1 MSQNNLFTK
10 PLNAV
15 TAGLDLFAQDLEK
28 AGVPVTQLDFKPP
41 AHSDY
46 ALNLALKRVSTHRER
61 IDAANRQALEKILNA
76 QPVWTDVGLAIDM
89 IPGFTEKTI
98 THAGPPV
105 TWETMCG
112 PVRGAV
118 MGAIIYEGF
127 AKTAEDAAALAASG
141 EFTFVPCHHLN
152 AVAPMTGVFSAHMPV
167 LVVEN
172 KENGN
177 KAYTMFNT
185 EGKGRPFSF
194 GAYGEDTQEMLRY
207 LRDTVAPAMKKAVDS
222 AGGIDL
228 KAITAQA
235 LHMGDDCHN
244 RLIAATGQLWK
255 TLMVHLARSGVE
267 HKVIEQLALTIYYN
281 NWFFL
286 NHSMAACKA
295 TMDAAR
301 DIPYSTIVTAMARN
315 GTEVGIQVSGL
326 PGQWFT
332 APAPHVK
339 GVYFPGFTAEDANPD
354 LGDSAITETCG
365 IGAFAMAAALPMT
378 QLVGGTVQEAINITR
393 EMGTITAGRSKSY
406 TIPLLNF
413 QGTPT
418 GIDVLKVAE
427 TGTIPYINT
436 GIANKQAGLGIIGA
450 GIVRMPF
457 EVFGKALLALDEAF
471 NKENE

>member
-1 MSQNNLFTK
+1 MSRKNIFEEQ
-10 PLNAV
+10 LNV
-15 TAGLDLFAQDLEK
+15 VSAGLDLFSKDLEK
-28 AGVPVTQLDFKPP
+28 AGIPVSLLDWKPP
-41 AHSDY
+41 AHSDPQ
-46 ALNLALKRVSTHRER
+46 LNEALKRVSRNR
-61 IDAANRQALEKILNA
+61 GLIDQANQQALQKILDA
-76 QPVWTDVGLAIDM
+76 QPVWTDVGLAINM

-105 TWETMCG
+105 TWENMCG
-112 PVRGAV
+112 PMRGAV
-118 MGAIIYEGF
+118 MGAIIYEGH
-127 AKTAEDAAALAASG
+127 AKTAEEAAQLAADG
-141 EFTFVPCHHLN
+141 VFDFVPCHHLN
-152 AVAPMTGVFSAHMPV
+152 AVAPMTGVFSANMPV
-167 LVVEN
+167 MVVEN
-172 KENGN
+172 KEHGN

-207 LRDTVAPAMKKAVDS
+207 LRDTVAPAMKAALDS
-222 AGGIDL
+222 SGGIDL

-255 TLMVHLARSGVE
+255 TLMVHLAKAKVDHE
-267 HKVIEQLALTIYYN
+267 VIEQLATTMYYN

-301 DIPYSTIVTAMARN
+301 DIPHSTVVTAMARN

-332 APAPHVK
+332 TKAPFVK
-339 GVYFPGFTAEDANPD
+339 GVYFPGFSAEDANPD

-365 IGAFAMAAALPMT
+365 IGAFAMAAALSMT
-378 QLVGGTVQEAINITR
+378 QLVGGTVQEAIDITK
-393 EMGTITAGRSKSY
+393 EMGTITVGESKAY

-413 QGTPT
+413 QGSPT
-418 GIDVLKVAE
+418 GIDVLKVVE

-436 GIANKQAGLGIIGA
+436 GIANKEAGVGIIGA

-457 EVFGKALLALDEAF
+457 EVFANALLALDQAF
-471 NKENE
+471 A